1 MRIMTCMVLMEG
13 DLEMTYDNWAV
24 GDTIR
29 YLRKEQHLTQVEM
42 AEKLDI
48 SAIHYS
54 QIEQGRHKMSID
66 LLYKMMTVF
75 CVDANTV
82 LGIKQKATDS
92 GNGTFDAICQRINT
106 FDPVQQEYLLY
117 VFHMLMDKFP
127 TKREERL
134 VI

>member
-1 MRIMTCMVLMEG
+1 
-13 DLEMTYDNWAV
+13 
-24 GDTIR
+24 
-29 YLRKEQHLTQVEM
+29 M

-48 SAIHYS
+48 SVIHYS

-82 LGIKQKATDS
+82 LGIKQREKDY
-92 GNGTFDAICQRINT
+92 GNDMFDAICQRINT

-127 TKREERL
+127 TKREEKL

>member
-1 MRIMTCMVLMEG
+1 ML
-13 DLEMTYDNWAV
+13 YDNLGV
-24 GDTIR
+24 GDSIR
-29 YLRKEQHLTQVEM
+29 YLRKKQYLTQVEM

-48 SAIHYS
+48 SVIHYS

-82 LGIKQKATDS
+82 LGIKQRTENS
-92 GNGTFDAICQRINT
+92 GNDTITAICQRLIT
-106 FDPVQQEYLLY
+106 FEPIQQDYLLY

-127 TKREERL
+127 TKIEERL